1 MPNHTRPACVVV
13 DATVWAGAM
22 TRAEI
27 LGRRITNGDNLL
39 HACRAAADQ
48 GAAAGRVIADI
59 LEPAA
64 AGTATA
70 TRLCLSR
77 QMQDQLTEHLTQ
89 QGLDRDHAVELTG
102 LAAAVCEASG
112 GVADLDGRMSA
123 QYWVPASLLLKGF
136 VSPEDIAVLSTAE
149 AAIALSGGP
158 VVLVT
163 ADVGLRRAARVAAG
177 RHIAVVTTTD
187 YAPTA
192 ARRPARV

>member
-1 MPNHTRPACVVV
+1 MLNNTRPACVVV
-13 DATVWAGAM
+13 DASVWAGAM
-22 TRAEI
+22 TGAES
-27 LGRRITNGDNLL
+27 LGRRITTGDHLL
-39 HACRAAADQ
+39 HGCRAAADH
-48 GAAAGRVIADI
+48 GAAAGRVIANI

-77 QMQDQLTEHLTQ
+77 QMQDQLTGHLIE

-102 LAAAVCEASG
+102 LAAAVCEATG
-112 GVADLDGRMSA
+112 GTADLDGRMSA

-163 ADVGLRRAARVAAG
+163 ADAGLCRAARVAAG
-177 RHIAVVTTTD
+177 RHIAVVTTND
-187 YAPTA
+187 YAPA